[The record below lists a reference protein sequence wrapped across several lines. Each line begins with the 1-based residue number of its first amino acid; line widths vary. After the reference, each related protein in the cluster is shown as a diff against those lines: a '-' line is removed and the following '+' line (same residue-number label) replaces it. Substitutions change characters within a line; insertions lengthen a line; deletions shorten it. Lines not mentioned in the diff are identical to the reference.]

1 MKRSVATIILFFA
14 LFYPLRGEYNDHRGH
29 NVDSLETAVAKWTA
43 PMVAQ
48 ASDSELQQLILDWRQ
63 LMLGYKQLNGP
74 KSQFYA
80 RRALELAESKG
91 WHYSVY
97 DASKVIGEHFWAK
110 DRYDSAAF
118 YYEKALHA
126 IDIMA
131 ADTDHIDENSE
142 DPTVHSQETID
153 DAYSSMY
160 GTLGNLY
167 SMQDSTAKAMKYYGK
182 AMDVFKEQGWFNSCA
197 VCCCNMGET
206 VLGTGDTKS
215 AKRYYGEALDFAH
228 QANDSLWIAGAL
240 KGFGNIYLTTGK
252 TRKAL
257 KYLEEAD
264 RYYSIHEDEELFE
277 RMETLD
283 FTSQVLKMQKRSLA
297 WTLTAALVGL
307 LFLLAFIS
315 VSHLLRKA
323 RKVQEETAEVLDE
336 TIEEMRPAPTVPQ
349 DAGNVPDKPS
359 KAPGIK
365 LNDRELSILQMLSQG
380 RTTPQMA
387 DELCLSPE
395 TVKWYRKKL
404 LVKFDVSTSVEL
416 VMKAK
421 ELGLLS

>member
-1 MKRSVATIILFFA
+1 MIAA
-14 LFYPLRGEYNDHRGH
+14 
-29 NVDSLETAVAKWTA
+29 
-43 PMVAQ
+43 
-48 ASDSELQQLILDWRQ
+48 ASDEELAQLVVDWRE
-63 LMLGYKQLNGP
+63 LSNGYEQLNGP
-74 KSQFYA
+74 KCEYYA
-80 RRALELAESKG
+80 RKALELSELKG
-91 WHYSVY
+91 WSLAVYYS
-97 DASKVIGEHFWAK
+97 SKMIGQIFWAK
-110 DRYDSAAF
+110 EQFDSASF

-126 IDIMA
+126 VDEMA
-131 ADTDHIDENSE
+131 AGATSILSPEGYSE
-142 DPTVHSQETID
+142 SDLD
-153 DAYSSMY
+153 DAYSAMY

-167 SMQDSTAKAMKYYGK
+167 SLQDSIPTAMIYYEKALE
-182 AMDVFKEQGWFNSCA
+182 VFKKNDWFNSCA
-197 VCCCNMGET
+197 VCYYNMGET
-206 VLGTGDTKS
+206 ALNTGDTKA
-215 AKRYYGEALDFAH
+215 AKDYYGSALDYAH
-228 QANDSLWIAGAL
+228 QAKDSLWIASSL
-240 KGFGNIYLTTGK
+240 KGLGNLYLATGN

-257 KYLEEAD
+257 KCLDDAD
-264 RYYSIHEDEELFE
+264 NYFSYHEDEELRF

-283 FTSQVLKMQKRSLA
+283 FTGQVLKMQKRSLA

-307 LFLLAFIS
+307 IFLLAFIS

-336 TIEEMRPAPTVPQ
+336 TIEEMRPAPTVPR
-349 DAGNVPDKPS
+349 DTETPSGDLEKPS

-365 LNDRELSILQMLSQG
+365 LNDRELRILQMLSQG